1 MAGTRRTGCLV
12 ATVLNKGYIQS
23 LNREGPILRK
33 SIPIPVAYSLVNR
46 GYKIYEH
53 HPIDQKIKVLLTR
66 ENFDDEHK
74 FDALM
79 GVGKEEKVEI
89 VDPNK
94 NLATPEQAKAAEAV
108 LNSPVRTKTTVEEK
122 TEEKVEEKIEEKV
135 EESAKIEESTSEDN
149 TSNTQNL
156 SRKQRRELRR
166 QQMMAEQNAQ
176 KEVSEVSVEKAEAP
190 AEPKTES
197 ESNAQ

>member
-108 LNSPVRTKTTVEEK
+108 LNSPVRTKTTVEEQTK
-122 TEEKVEEKIEEKV
+122 EKVEENAEVEEKV
-135 EESAKIEESTSEDN
+135 EESTSEDN
-149 TSNTQNL
+149 TFNTQNL

-176 KEVSEVSVEKAEAP
+176 KETEASVEKAEAP

>member
-94 NLATPEQAKAAEAV
+94 NLAIPEQAKAAEAV
-108 LNSPVRTKTTVEEK
+108 LNSPVRTKTTVEEQTK
-122 TEEKVEEKIEEKV
+122 EKVEENTEVEEKV
-135 EESAKIEESTSEDN
+135 EESTSEDN
-149 TSNTQNL
+149 TFNTQNL

-176 KEVSEVSVEKAEAP
+176 KETEASVEKAEAP
-190 AEPKTES
+190 AEPKMES

>member
-122 TEEKVEEKIEEKV
+122 TDEKVEEKV

-176 KEVSEVSVEKAEAP
+176 KEVSEAPVENAEP
-190 AEPKTES
+190 AESKTES

>member
-1 MAGTRRTGCLV
+1 MAGTRRSGCLV
-12 ATVLNKGYIQS
+12 ATVMTKGYIQS

-33 SIPIPVAYSLVNR
+33 SIPVAVAYSLVNR

-176 KEVSEVSVEKAEAP
+176 KEVSEAP
-190 AEPKTES
+190 AETAEPAESKMES

>member
-46 GYKIYEH
+46 GYKVYEH

-122 TEEKVEEKIEEKV
+122 TEEKIEEKV

-176 KEVSEVSVEKAEAP
+176 KEVSEAPVETAEP
-190 AEPKTES
+190 AESKTES

>member
-1 MAGTRRTGCLV
+1 MAGTRRSGCLV
-12 ATVLNKGYIQS
+12 ATVMTKGYIQS

-33 SIPIPVAYSLVNR
+33 SIPVAVAYSLVNR

-108 LNSPVRTKTTVEEK
+108 LNSPVRTKTTVEEQ
-122 TEEKVEEKIEEKV
+122 TNEKVEENAEVEEKV
-135 EESAKIEESTSEDN
+135 EESTSEDN
-149 TSNTQNL
+149 TFNTQNL

-176 KEVSEVSVEKAEAP
+176 KETEASVEKAEAS
-190 AEPKTES
+190 AEPKMES

>member
-79 GVGKEEKVEI
+79 GVGKEKKVEI

-122 TEEKVEEKIEEKV
+122 TEETVEEKIEEKV

-176 KEVSEVSVEKAEAP
+176 KETEASVEKAEAP

>member
-122 TEEKVEEKIEEKV
+122 TDEKV

-176 KEVSEVSVEKAEAP
+176 KEVSEAPVENAEP
-190 AEPKTES
+190 AESKTES

>member
-1 MAGTRRTGCLV
+1 MAGTRRSGCLV

-89 VDPNK
+89 IDPNK

-122 TEEKVEEKIEEKV
+122 TEEKVEEKAEAEEKV
-135 EESAKIEESTSEDN
+135 EESTSEDN

-176 KEVSEVSVEKAEAP
+176 KETEASVEKAEAP
-190 AEPKTES
+190 AESKTES

>member
-176 KEVSEVSVEKAEAP
+176 KEASEAP
-190 AEPKTES
+190 VENAEPAESKTES

>member
-89 VDPNK
+89 IDPNK

-122 TEEKVEEKIEEKV
+122 TEDKVEEKIEEKV
-135 EESAKIEESTSEDN
+135 EESTSEDN

-176 KEVSEVSVEKAEAP
+176 KEVSEAPVEKAES
-190 AEPKTES
+190 AESKTES

>member
-79 GVGKEEKVEI
+79 GVGKEVKVEI

-135 EESAKIEESTSEDN
+135 EESTSEDN

-176 KEVSEVSVEKAEAP
+176 KEVSVEEKAEP
-190 AEPKTES
+190 AESKTES

>member
-53 HPIDQKIKVLLTR
+53 HPIDQKMKVLLTR

-89 VDPNK
+89 IDPNK

-122 TEEKVEEKIEEKV
+122 TEDKVEEKIEEKV
-135 EESAKIEESTSEDN
+135 EESTSEDN

-176 KEVSEVSVEKAEAP
+176 KEISEAP
-190 AEPKTES
+190 AEKAEPAESKTES

>member
-1 MAGTRRTGCLV
+1 MAGTRRSGCLV

-122 TEEKVEEKIEEKV
+122 TEEKVEEKV
-135 EESAKIEESTSEDN
+135 EESTSEDN

-176 KEVSEVSVEKAEAP
+176 KEISEASVEEKVEA

>member
-122 TEEKVEEKIEEKV
+122 TEEKVEEVV
-135 EESAKIEESTSEDN
+135 EEKIEESTSEDN

-176 KEVSEVSVEKAEAP
+176 KETEASVEKAEAP
-190 AEPKTES
+190 AESKTES

>member
-122 TEEKVEEKIEEKV
+122 TEDKVEEKIEEKV
-135 EESAKIEESTSEDN
+135 EESTSEDN

-176 KEVSEVSVEKAEAP
+176 KEVSEAPVENAEP
-190 AEPKTES
+190 AESKTES

>member
-89 VDPNK
+89 IDPNK

-122 TEEKVEEKIEEKV
+122 TEDKVEEKIEEKV
-135 EESAKIEESTSEDN
+135 EESTSEDI

-176 KEVSEVSVEKAEAP
+176 KEISEAPVEKAEP
-190 AEPKTES
+190 AESKTES

>member
-122 TEEKVEEKIEEKV
+122 TEEKVEVEEKV
-135 EESAKIEESTSEDN
+135 EESTSEDI

-176 KEVSEVSVEKAEAP
+176 KETEASVEKAEAP

>member
-1 MAGTRRTGCLV
+1 MAGTRRSGCLV
-12 ATVLNKGYIQS
+12 ATVMTKGYIQS

-33 SIPIPVAYSLVNR
+33 SIPVAVAYSLVNR

-122 TEEKVEEKIEEKV
+122 TEENVEEKAEAEEKV
-135 EESAKIEESTSEDN
+135 EESTSEDN

-176 KEVSEVSVEKAEAP
+176 KETEASVEKVEAP

>member
-122 TEEKVEEKIEEKV
+122 TEEKVEVEEKV
-135 EESAKIEESTSEDN
+135 EESTSEDN

-156 SRKQRRELRR
+156 SRKQRRELRK

-176 KEVSEVSVEKAEAP
+176 KETEASVEKAEAP

>member
-89 VDPNK
+89 IDPNK

-135 EESAKIEESTSEDN
+135 EESTSEDN

-176 KEVSEVSVEKAEAP
+176 KEVSVEEKAES
-190 AEPKTES
+190 AESKTES

>member
-108 LNSPVRTKTTVEEK
+108 LNSPVRTKTTVEEQ
-122 TEEKVEEKIEEKV
+122 TSEKVEETTEVEEKV
-135 EESAKIEESTSEDN
+135 EESTSDDN

-176 KEVSEVSVEKAEAP
+176 KETEASVEKAEAP

-197 ESNAQ
+197 ESNAH

>member
-135 EESAKIEESTSEDN
+135 EESTSEDN

-176 KEVSEVSVEKAEAP
+176 KEASEAP
-190 AEPKTES
+190 AETAEPAESKTES

>member
-74 FDALM
+74 FDDLM

-94 NLATPEQAKAAEAV
+94 NLATPEQTKAAEAV

-122 TEEKVEEKIEEKV
+122 TEEKVEEKIEV

-176 KEVSEVSVEKAEAP
+176 KEVSEAPVENAEP
-190 AEPKTES
+190 AESKTES

>member
-1 MAGTRRTGCLV
+1 M
-12 ATVLNKGYIQS
+12 
-23 LNREGPILRK
+23 
-33 SIPIPVAYSLVNR
+33 NR

-122 TEEKVEEKIEEKV
+122 TEEKVEEKIEV
-135 EESAKIEESTSEDN
+135 EEKAEESTSEDN

-176 KEVSEVSVEKAEAP
+176 KEASEAPVEKAEP
-190 AEPKTES
+190 VEPKTES

>member
-12 ATVLNKGYIQS
+12 ATVMTKGYIQS

-122 TEEKVEEKIEEKV
+122 TEEKVEEKAEVEEKV
-135 EESAKIEESTSEDN
+135 EESTSEDN

-166 QQMMAEQNAQ
+166 QQMIAEQNAQ
-176 KEVSEVSVEKAEAP
+176 KETEASVEKAEAP

>member
-135 EESAKIEESTSEDN
+135 EESTSEDN

-176 KEVSEVSVEKAEAP
+176 KEASEAP
-190 AEPKTES
+190 AETAEPAESKTKS

>member
-122 TEEKVEEKIEEKV
+122 TEEKVEEKNEEKV
-135 EESAKIEESTSEDN
+135 EESTSEDN

-176 KEVSEVSVEKAEAP
+176 KEVSEAPVEKAEP
-190 AEPKTES
+190 AESKTES

>member
-1 MAGTRRTGCLV
+1 MAGTRRSGCLV
-12 ATVLNKGYIQS
+12 ATVMTKGYIQS

-33 SIPIPVAYSLVNR
+33 SIPVAVAYSLVNR

-122 TEEKVEEKIEEKV
+122 TEEKVEVEEKV
-135 EESAKIEESTSEDN
+135 EESTSEDN

-176 KEVSEVSVEKAEAP
+176 KETEASVEKAEVP

>member
-89 VDPNK
+89 IDPNK

-122 TEEKVEEKIEEKV
+122 TEDKVEEKIEEKV
-135 EESAKIEESTSEDN
+135 EESTSEDN

-176 KEVSEVSVEKAEAP
+176 KEISEAP
-190 AEPKTES
+190 VENAEPAESKTES